1 MVDFT
6 AYLLFIEYKFFSNK
20 KYIYS
25 ILFIYFISALLTLFT
40 DNSLVPILLSTIILP
55 ILSILIFYH
64 AFRNLYKVFLML
76 LFRTLAISLTWA
88 IALDAKYLYHKFFLD
103 QNYIYYSET
112 TLKNAIPHLIVLS
125 IIITTILLLDRK
137 YVFLNLL
144 AQVNRKH
151 TLLATFLII
160 GACSIM
166 IPHYLLPPPSV
177 SLYIYTELLW
187 YAYITFLFATIY
199 FTHIKSN
206 ITAKLDILSME
217 YQKNLE
223 SIERTKEFKHD
234 YRGLLMTL
242 SVHLEN
248 NQTEEALNLL
258 NKIKAYSRNNLPS
271 QQVEYIQLINN
282 IPIQSVLLTKL
293 KLADELGIPIE
304 IDCNNILLSSIDL
317 FDFLRMFSI
326 LLDNAIEECKQQS
339 APFIK
344 VYLKEFKD
352 AVTLQVEN
360 SVSTDTLQIPLS
372 KFTEKNYSTKG
383 AHRGKGLF
391 TLTKLAAKYTNVF
404 VQLQVSSTE
413 KIFQAS
419 LVVKKYH

>member
-1 MVDFT
+1 MH
-6 AYLLFIEYKFFSNK
+6 
-20 KYIYS
+20 
-25 ILFIYFISALLTLFT
+25 
-40 DNSLVPILLSTIILP
+40 ILL
-55 ILSILIFYH
+55 
-64 AFRNLYKVFLML
+64 
-76 LFRTLAISLTWA
+76 
-88 IALDAKYLYHKFFLD
+88 
-103 QNYIYYSET
+103 
-112 TLKNAIPHLIVLS
+112 
-125 IIITTILLLDRK
+125 
-137 YVFLNLL
+137 
-144 AQVNRKH
+144 
-151 TLLATFLII
+151 
-160 GACSIM
+160 
-166 IPHYLLPPPSV
+166 
-177 SLYIYTELLW
+177 
-187 YAYITFLFATIY
+187 FLFATIY

-372 KFTEKNYSTKG
+372 KFTEKK
-383 AHRGKGLF
+383 LF
-391 TLTKLAAKYTNVF
+391 Y
-404 VQLQVSSTE
+404 
-413 KIFQAS
+413 
-419 LVVKKYH
+419 